1 MDPEWN
7 DFDPE
12 KTTGN
17 FFGREIPDEVQLRHD
32 VEAQRERWGGGNRN
46 VMIDE
51 EDEFDAMFAE
61 EMGEVDA
68 PKQIGSRD
76 VIEEEKKQPE
86 LESLESPGVVQ
97 DSVKVGKTVEE
108 MSDEMPQDIKDKIID
123 LEAEYQEKLR
133 QTMLR
138 NTF

>member
-1 MDPEWN
+1 
-7 DFDPE
+7 
-12 KTTGN
+12 
-17 FFGREIPDEVQLRHD
+17 
-32 VEAQRERWGGGNRN
+32 
-46 VMIDE
+46 MIDE

-68 PKQIGSRD
+68 PKQIGSRS

>member
-1 MDPEWN
+1 
-7 DFDPE
+7 
-12 KTTGN
+12 
-17 FFGREIPDEVQLRHD
+17 
-32 VEAQRERWGGGNRN
+32 
-46 VMIDE
+46 MIDE

-61 EMGEVDA
+61 EMEEVDA
-68 PKQIGSRD
+68 PKQIGSRS

>member
-108 MSDEMPQDIKDKIID
+108 MSDEMP
-123 LEAEYQEKLR
+123 
-133 QTMLR
+133 
-138 NTF
+138 